1 MIIHIHAHSFSMFS
15 FYRLHIHRMYK
26 FYCPNNKEKSKAP
39 KQNVFKHVIFPAF
52 FLPFFP
58 YTHHKQTLWDK
69 NEKNM

>member
-1 MIIHIHAHSFSMFS
+1 
-15 FYRLHIHRMYK
+15 MYK
-26 FYCPNNKEKSKAP
+26 FYCPNYKEKSKAP
-39 KQNVFKHVIFPAF
+39 KQNVFEHVIFPAF